1 MFTHE
6 DRKRSDAALDRA
18 SHIGEAIGVFLHN
31 NGKGLIK
38 GAVFLGCVL
47 IAGGVCL
54 LWTLAK
60 RTVLGKK

>member
-1 MFTHE
+1 MLL
-6 DRKRSDAALDRA
+6 ALDRA

-38 GAVFLGCVL
+38 GAIFLGCV
-47 IAGGVCL
+47 IVVGGICL